1 MMRENTLLYK
11 MDEKREKAIV
21 MDVERELM
29 DKEKEQA
36 FIYNGWG
43 ESTSYIVMDDEREKT
58 IIIIKING
66 WGERT
71 SYYNVWGERT
81 S

>member
-29 DKEKEQA
+29 GKEKEQA
-36 FIYNGWG
+36 FIYSGWG